1 MMRNCD
7 LVVPGGNV
15 LRRRSSLI
23 ARVLMLAAAFL
34 VGNQSFADGNNFRVV
49 YADVPGVE
57 QLEAGN
63 IKPGIKI
70 LEDQLR
76 KSDKGNSSDIWA
88 TLCAT
93 YIIELSLDQAER
105 ACTIAVETGP
115 TFAALN
121 NRGVLRAYRGDFDGA
136 RDDFDRAR
144 PLQLEAYLQEL
155 MSKDVRV
162 VAADN
167 YRLINIV
174 LAKRAPTGGDT
185 AVANSTAEI
194 EDPSQEFSPVLQR

>member
-1 MMRNCD
+1 
-7 LVVPGGNV
+7 VAV
-15 LRRRSSLI
+15 
-23 ARVLMLAAAFL
+23 AFL
-34 VGNQSFADGNNFRVV
+34 AGSQSFAGGNNFRVV

-63 IKPGIKI
+63 VERGIEI
-70 LEDQLR
+70 LEEQL
-76 KSDKGNSSDIWA
+76 KKQQKGDSSDIWA

-93 YIIELSLDQAER
+93 YIVELSLDQAER

-155 MSKDVRV
+155 MSRDVRV

-174 LAKRAPTGGDT
+174 LTRRNSESSGT
-185 AVANSTAEI
+185 AVARSSAEI
-194 EDPSQEFSPVLQR
+194 EDPSQKLRH

>member
-1 MMRNCD
+1 MRNCD
-7 LVVPGGNV
+7 LAVPGINV
-15 LRRRSSLI
+15 VRTF
-23 ARVLMLAAAFL
+23 VLVTAFL
-34 VGNQSFADGNNFRVV
+34 ISNQSSAGGNNFRVV
-49 YADVPGVE
+49 YADVPGVD

-63 IKPGIKI
+63 VERGIEI
-70 LEDQLR
+70 LEGQLKNAG
-76 KSDKGNSSDIWA
+76 KSDSSDIWA

-93 YIIELSLDQAER
+93 YIIELSLNQAER

-174 LAKRAPTGGDT
+174 LTRRNSGSNGTS
-185 AVANSTAEI
+185 VARSSAEI
-194 EDPSQEFSPVLQR
+194 EDPSHKYRR

>member
-1 MMRNCD
+1 MMGNCD
-7 LVVPGGNV
+7 LAVPGV
-15 LRRRSSLI
+15 TVFRRSASLI
-23 ARVLMLAAAFL
+23 VAVAFL
-34 VGNQSFADGNNFRVV
+34 AGSQSFAGGNNFRVV

-63 IKPGIKI
+63 VERGIEI
-70 LEDQLR
+70 LEEQL
-76 KSDKGNSSDIWA
+76 KKQQKGDSSDIWA

-93 YIIELSLDQAER
+93 YIVELSLDQAER

-155 MSKDVRV
+155 MSRDVRV

-174 LAKRAPTGGDT
+174 LTRRNSESSGT
-185 AVANSTAEI
+185 AVARSSAEI
-194 EDPSQEFSPVLQR
+194 EDPSQKLRH